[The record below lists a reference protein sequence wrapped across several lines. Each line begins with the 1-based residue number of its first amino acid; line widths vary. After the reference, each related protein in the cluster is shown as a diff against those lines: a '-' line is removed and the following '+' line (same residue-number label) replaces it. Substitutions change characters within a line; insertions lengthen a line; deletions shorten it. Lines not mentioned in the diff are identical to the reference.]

1 MSVTPRS
8 TQQGVPGGQGV
19 SRVTIVPAPPPPPDN
34 GGWLLGILTSLGS
47 VLLASDNARS
57 NNQSGARQLCRADTP
72 RAVTVVSGSTGRTGA
87 RPGRAVRASDRDPAA
102 SPPCARRAG
111 PLRPRPRRD
120 HRQPGPG
127 ASASG
132 QRPPARS
139 ALGSQQRGP
148 SP

>member
-57 NNQSGARQLCRADTP
+57 NNQSGARQLCRADT
-72 RAVTVVSGSTGRTGA
+72 AGRLLRYLVRQA
-87 RPGRAVRASDRDPAA
+87 ERVPGRVEQYAPAIGTRLHVRLARAEPDRF
-102 SPPCARRAG
+102 G
-111 PLRPRPRRD
+111 
-120 HRQPGPG
+120 
-127 ASASG
+127 
-132 QRPPARS
+132 
-139 ALGSQQRGP
+139 LGRVEIIDS
-148 SP
+148 